1 MESINPNDIM
11 SLDLNSISY
20 LTLKNGN
27 MILLD
32 DSVPQK
38 TNGDIKNIPE
48 SSNLSRDDIK
58 SPAKDLILEISS
70 PLELTFEGQINKNKY
85 KSDFKSC
92 SKIIKN
98 INFNYIGK
106 NINIT
111 KFNNAEKE
119 NLNLYNINNQEN
131 KNNLKELKDILKN
144 GNINNN
150 INTKNNE
157 SSDSLRPSLKESTI
171 KPITTNKNHNE
182 HEEDFS
188 KIEKLDFNQSNANTN
203 LSPLMNFT
211 NNLDN
216 KSVNNNNTQGNRRKS
231 RASKVYGGTGRKN
244 RISINA
250 VCSLNI
256 KAEEKYKINL
266 ISQFNGIVDKL
277 NAERDKKPIYDLI
290 ENEKDRKVKYYE
302 FYKNKIH
309 NNIKKNIDAL
319 NNNYALDTISDYNK
333 IDNNIKTMSNY
344 YKRKSIEFN
353 GFNKKNGNDYGNK
366 YFKENKV
373 KSPAR
378 LSSNKIQNF
387 RDKIYR
393 YSSELVFPSNKMIH
407 V

>member
-11 SLDLNSISY
+11 SLDLNTISY

-38 TNGDIKNIPE
+38 TNGDIKKIPE

-58 SPAKDLILEISS
+58 SPAKELILEISS

-98 INFNYIGK
+98 INFNYIGTK
-106 NINIT
+106 INIS
-111 KFNNAEKE
+111 KFNNADKE

-131 KNNLKELKDILKN
+131 KNNLKEAKDILKN

-171 KPITTNKNHNE
+171 KPITTNKNQNE

-188 KIEKLDFNQSNANTN
+188 KLEKLDFNQSNANTN
-203 LSPLMNFT
+203 LSIPLMNFT

-231 RASKVYGGTGRKN
+231 RGSKAYGGTGRKN
-244 RISINA
+244 RISVNA

-290 ENEKDRKVKYYE
+290 ENEKDRNVKYYE
-302 FYKNKIH
+302 LYKNKIH
-309 NNIKKNIDAL
+309 NNIILAE
-319 NNNYALDTISDYNK
+319 
-333 IDNNIKTMSNY
+333 
-344 YKRKSIEFN
+344 YKRF
-353 GFNKKNGNDYGNK
+353 
-366 YFKENKV
+366 
-373 KSPAR
+373 
-378 LSSNKIQNF
+378 L
-387 RDKIYR
+387 
-393 YSSELVFPSNKMIH
+393 
-407 V
+407 

>member
-1 MESINPNDIM
+1 M
-11 SLDLNSISY
+11 
-20 LTLKNGN
+20 
-27 MILLD
+27 
-32 DSVPQK
+32 
-38 TNGDIKNIPE
+38 
-48 SSNLSRDDIK
+48 
-58 SPAKDLILEISS
+58 
-70 PLELTFEGQINKNKY
+70 
-85 KSDFKSC
+85 
-92 SKIIKN
+92 
-98 INFNYIGK
+98 
-106 NINIT
+106 
-111 KFNNAEKE
+111 
-119 NLNLYNINNQEN
+119 
-131 KNNLKELKDILKN
+131 
-144 GNINNN
+144 
-150 INTKNNE
+150 
-157 SSDSLRPSLKESTI
+157 KESTI

-182 HEEDFS
+182 HEVDFS
-188 KIEKLDFNQSNANTN
+188 GVEKLDFNQSNANTN
-203 LSPLMNFT
+203 LSIPLMNFT

-244 RISINA
+244 RISVNA

-290 ENEKDRKVKYYE
+290 ENEKDRNVKYYE
-302 FYKNKIH
+302 LYKNKIH

-319 NNNYALDTISDYNK
+319 NNNYAVDTISDYNK
-333 IDNNIKTMSNY
+333 IDNNFKTMSNY

-353 GFNKKNGNDYGNK
+353 GFNKKNGNDYGNRF
-366 YFKENKV
+366 FKENKV
-373 KSPAR
+373 KSPTR